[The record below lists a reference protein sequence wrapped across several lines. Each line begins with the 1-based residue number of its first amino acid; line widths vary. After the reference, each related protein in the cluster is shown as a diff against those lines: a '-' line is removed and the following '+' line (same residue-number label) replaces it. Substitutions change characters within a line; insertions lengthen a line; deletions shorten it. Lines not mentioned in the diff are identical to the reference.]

1 MSSLRPVSRR
11 RAREPSDLVTI
22 TEAAK
27 LLGVSVP
34 TLRRWD
40 NNGKFRARRHPI
52 NGYRMY
58 TRADVMRLRDKIV
71 GDRPV

>member
-1 MSSLRPVSRR
+1 VSRR

-40 NNGKFRARRHPI
+40 NSGKFRARRHPI

-58 TRADVMRLRDKIV
+58 AREDVMRLRTKIV
-71 GDRPV
+71 GAGAS